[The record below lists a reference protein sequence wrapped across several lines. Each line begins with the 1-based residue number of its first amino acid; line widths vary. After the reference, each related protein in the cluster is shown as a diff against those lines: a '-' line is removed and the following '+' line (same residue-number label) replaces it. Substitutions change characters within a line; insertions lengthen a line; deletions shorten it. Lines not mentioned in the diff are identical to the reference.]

1 MSRGPIPRRAMTP
14 DEQLMAR
21 AVAAPTVQYVAGSRD
36 QRFARRIGFEAS
48 RDLDAPVPPLISVKE
63 SMRLIVLCLRMRRQ
77 LDPKALAVA
86 ERRILV
92 PPRRLAAPVATAILL
107 LAIAAGCSNCW
118 AVPGCQAPKPAP
130 VPAPKDTVKR

>member
-1 MSRGPIPRRAMTP
+1 MSRGPIVRRPMTP

-21 AVAAPTVQYVAGSRD
+21 AIAAPTVRYAVGSPD

-48 RDLDAPVPPLISVKE
+48 RDLDAPVPPLISVRE

-77 LDPKALAVA
+77 IDPQALAIA

-92 PPRRLAAPVATAILL
+92 PRRRLAPAVATAILV
-107 LAIAAGCSNCW
+107 LAFTAGCSNCW
-118 AVPGCQAPKPAP
+118 AVPGCKAPTPA
-130 VPAPKDTVKR
+130 PAPKDTVKR

>member
-1 MSRGPIPRRAMTP
+1 MSRGPITRRPMTP

-21 AVAAPTVQYVAGSRD
+21 AVAAPTVQDVVGSPD

-48 RDLDAPVPPLISVKE
+48 RELDAAAPPLISQKE
-63 SMRLIVLCLRMRRQ
+63 SMRLVVLCLRMRRQ
-77 LDPKALAVA
+77 LDPQAIAVA

-118 AVPGCQAPKPAP
+118 AVPGCKAPTPA
-130 VPAPKDTVKR
+130 PAPKDTVRR